1 MAEPMT
7 DHVVCT
13 KGDAPEVSRHPLPI
27 VGSAGGWKNDR

>member
-7 DHVVCT
+7 DHVVCK
-13 KGDAPEVSRHPLPI
+13 KGDAPEVSRHPPPI